1 MKFKITLLFAL
12 FTLILNAQNVY
23 RVNGS
28 GNVLEN
34 EKQISASEV
43 RLRLANNPQ
52 ALELFEDGRL
62 KKTVG
67 NFLLT
72 AGFTSITLNF
82 LRNLAVSNPKNF
94 KNESTVTLNDP
105 KIDGYSYTMYLIG
118 TAAIIVAI
126 PMKIGFRGKIKKSME
141 MLSEDQNKQKT
152 TSIESTSI
160 IANGNGIGVSI
171 TF

>member
-1 MKFKITLLFAL
+1 MKFKITVFLAL
-12 FTLILNAQNVY
+12 FTLILNAQNTY

-34 EKQISASEV
+34 DKQISASEV
-43 RLRLANNPQ
+43 RTRLANNPQ
-52 ALELFEDGRL
+52 ALALFEEGRI

-72 AGFTSITLNF
+72 AGFTSITINF
-82 LRNLAVSNPKNF
+82 LRNLAVSNPKN
-94 KNESTVTLNDP
+94 VTNNSNVTINDQ
-105 KIDGYSYTMYLIG
+105 KIDGYSYTMYVVG
-118 TAAIIVAI
+118 TAAVIAAI
-126 PMKIGFRGKIKKSME
+126 PIKFGFRSKIKKSME
-141 MLSEDQNKQKT
+141 MLNEDQSKPKT
-152 TSIESTSI
+152 TSIETTSI